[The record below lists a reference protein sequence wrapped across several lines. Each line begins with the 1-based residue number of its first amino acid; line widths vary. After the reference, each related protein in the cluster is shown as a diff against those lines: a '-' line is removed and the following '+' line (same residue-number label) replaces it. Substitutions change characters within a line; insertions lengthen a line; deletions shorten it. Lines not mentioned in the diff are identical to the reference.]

1 MKKIILAVAALL
13 VAVGAFAQDYAS
25 SYAGAG
31 TSRSGIHFGIMAGVT
46 STASD
51 VKSAWAEASDITQY
65 HVGAA
70 LKMSIGGIL
79 VFQPAVLYNVKG
91 AKISDQDDDFNDFKA
106 DYKTGFIE
114 VPLQIQAGI
123 PIGDA
128 LRIYGIAEPF
138 VGYAIY
144 NQAKSEL
151 TAGADTETEEK
162 NNWDNVKSR
171 LEYGLGFGAG
181 VEIMNNVQLSV
192 RYFWN
197 LGKIYADK
205 DVEVDPNGGG
215 NNAVNTIKHE
225 KCSGIMASLGIFF

>member
-13 VAVGAFAQDYAS
+13 VAVGAFAQNYAS
-25 SYAGAG
+25 SFAGAG

-91 AKISDQDDDFNDFKA
+91 AKISDQGDDLHDFKA
-106 DYKTGFIE
+106 DFKTGFIE
-114 VPLQIQAGI
+114 VPLQLQLGI
-123 PIGDA
+123 PLGDA

-138 VGYAIY
+138 AGYAIY
-144 NQAKSEL
+144 NKSTSEL
-151 TAGADTETEEK
+151 TSGADTETEEK

-171 LEYGLGFGAG
+171 LEYGFGFGAG

-197 LGKIYADK
+197 LGKIYD
-205 DVEVDPNGGG
+205 DSEVSIDQN
-215 NNAVNTIKHE
+215 VNTIKHE
-225 KCSGIMASLGIFF
+225 NCNGIMASLGIFF